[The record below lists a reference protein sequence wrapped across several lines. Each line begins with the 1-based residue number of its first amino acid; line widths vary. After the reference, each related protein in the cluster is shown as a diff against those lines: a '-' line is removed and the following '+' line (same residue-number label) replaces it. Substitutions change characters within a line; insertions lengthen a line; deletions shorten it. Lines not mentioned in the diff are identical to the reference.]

1 MKISL
6 RNIGLIEK
14 ADVDING
21 ITVIAGK
28 NNTGKSTVA
37 KSLYSVFKAF
47 YNIDYKIKF
56 DIKNNIN
63 EIVNLI
69 VSSYSDGK
77 KEKIYILEIIEN
89 MKNLQDKF
97 EFTYQVT
104 LIENN
109 DNFKSLS
116 DKEKEIWKEY
126 KEKILKIFEIPNNK
140 RKNKILNKY
149 IDAEFKGQI
158 NNIHTKQEGCID
170 IKIRENT
177 IKILSKN
184 NNAIIDKEEISIKQ
198 EATYIENS
206 YVLNTLND
214 IGYFLD
220 DKYHDDDLALKITP
234 HRLIEQTITK
244 IAKILEKLNT
254 KQQYIEPEQGKEN
267 ISKEIMIKEKFEK
280 LNKIVNGKLI
290 HKGNNI
296 IYQSEN
302 GYEFDI
308 KNISSGLKTLI
319 VIKQL
324 LINNRIQEKDTL
336 ILDEP
341 EIHLHPEWQL
351 TLAEVIVLLQK
362 EFNLH
367 ILLSTHSPYFLKAI
381 EVYSKK
387 HNISD
392 KCKYY
397 LTNDSDKNSIIIDDV
412 TDETYEIYRLLAEPY
427 NKLHEIERENITN
440 EI

>member
-21 ITVIAGK
+21 IAVIAGK

-69 VSSYSDGK
+69 VLSYSDGK

-97 EFTYQVT
+97 EFICQVT

-126 KEKILKIFEIPNNK
+126 KEKILKIFEISNDE
-140 RKNKILNKY
+140 RKNQILNKY

-177 IKILSKN
+177 IKILSQN

-234 HRLIEQTITK
+234 HRLVERTITK
-244 IAKILEKLNT
+244 IAKILEKLN
-254 KQQYIEPEQGKEN
+254 KQYIEPEQGKEN

-280 LNKIVNGKLI
+280 LNEIIDGKLI
-290 HKGNNI
+290 HKGDNI
-296 IYQSEN
+296 IYQSKN
-302 GYEFDI
+302 GDEFDV

-341 EIHLHPEWQL
+341 EIHLHPELQL
-351 TLAEVIVLLQK
+351 TFAELIVLLQK

-387 HNISD
+387 HNISE

-397 LTNDSDKNSIIIDDV
+397 LTNDSNENSIIIDDV
-412 TDETYEIYRLLAEPY
+412 TDETYKIYRLLAEPY